1 MEVKSLGIKV
11 EALIPDFRGERKLKM
26 LNYIDDQTIEK
37 IKTEAKERIDRIFDE
52 REKIAPPVSGFYRA
66 F

>member
-1 MEVKSLGIKV
+1 
-11 EALIPDFRGERKLKM
+11 M

-52 REKIAPPVSGFYRA
+52 REKIAPPAPETMFQDVYENSNWIIDEERGEIL
-66 F
+66 